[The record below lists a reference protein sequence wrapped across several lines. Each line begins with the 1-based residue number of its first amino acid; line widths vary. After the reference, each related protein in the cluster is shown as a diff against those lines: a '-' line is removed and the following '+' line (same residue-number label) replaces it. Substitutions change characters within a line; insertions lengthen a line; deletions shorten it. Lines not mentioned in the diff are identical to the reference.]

1 MSAESVVQDI
11 IDGAQEVARTTTEK
25 AIGYADDAQ
34 TAAIAVVDLGPIPS
48 VARPDVD
55 IPGPPPD
62 PDDAEDK
69 FRGTFAEL
77 YNTLGPEFDARLNAF
92 IERFFPK
99 IDECLQSTIDNWI
112 CDTITNG
119 ATGIPVDVENQIW
132 ERSRARELRDA
143 ARKEDELMVQWAG
156 RGFSMPTGALFGA
169 QQMAQQELS
178 EKISTHSRDVAIK
191 QAEIQIDTIK
201 FAVSEGIKL
210 RLGGLQALFGYLN
223 SWLNVSKISSDYAN
237 GILQSRSH
245 LYQALSSYYAALIAA
260 ERLLY
265 DWGNDARKLVVQQQK
280 EFVDLVN
287 GNTNAR
293 VNAAI
298 SAANSMASTARAALS
313 AQNTLAKIGNETN
326 IQG

>member
-1 MSAESVVQDI
+1 MSADEVVKDL
-11 IDGAQEVARTTTEK
+11 IDAAQVIAKQTTEK

-34 TAAIAVVDLGPIPS
+34 TAAITVTDLGPIPS
-48 VARPDVD
+48 VDKPDVV

-77 YNTLGPEFDARLNAF
+77 FNTLGPEFDDRFNAF
-92 IERFFPK
+92 LARFFPK

-112 CDTITNG
+112 CDVIQNG
-119 ATGIPVDVENQIW
+119 TSGIPPDVENQIW

-143 ARKEDELMVQWAG
+143 AREEDELISNWAG
-156 RGFSMPTGALFGA
+156 RGFALPPGALYDA
-169 QQMAQQELS
+169 QQLVHQKLS

-191 QAEIQIDTIK
+191 HNEIQIETIK
-201 FAVSEGIKL
+201 FAVAEGIKL
-210 RLGGLQALFGYLN
+210 RLGALAALVTYLRT
-223 SWLNVSKISSDYAN
+223 WLDLAKISSDYAN
-237 GILQSRSH
+237 GILQSRAH
-245 LYQALSSYYAALIAA
+245 LYTALSQYYAAVIAA

-265 DWGNDARKLVVQQQK
+265 DWGNDERKLIVAQQK

-313 AQNTLAKIGNETN
+313 AQNTLAKIDNTTN